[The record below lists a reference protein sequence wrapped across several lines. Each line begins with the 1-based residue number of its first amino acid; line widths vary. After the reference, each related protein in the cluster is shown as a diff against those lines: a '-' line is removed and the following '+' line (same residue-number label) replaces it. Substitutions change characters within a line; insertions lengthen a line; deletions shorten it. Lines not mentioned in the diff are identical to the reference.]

1 MSSTP
6 DLVTIILSS
15 FGGAVVVLAGLSTY
29 LGKIIATKISQ
40 NQNSDILH
48 KLEAL
53 KSELA
58 FTKSSYENQLEHI
71 VNYYTKYYEHYRR
84 CQQLAEFEAYGSKD
98 KEDVCTREL
107 YMNEIDSFLLDWEK
121 REPRLRLILPKDA
134 FELHGKSIDAFNSFN
149 RLARKLDRNVQ
160 ENKKEMRAA
169 FMKIHEIKK
178 LMETQLRIYL
188 RTDQI
193 A

>member
-6 DLVTIILSS
+6 ELITIILSS
-15 FGGAVVVLAGLSTY
+15 FGGAVVVLVGLSSY
-29 LGKIIATKISQ
+29 LGKIIATRISH

-58 FTKSSYENQLEHI
+58 FSKSSYENQLEHI
-71 VNYYTKYYEHYRR
+71 VGYYTKYYEHYRR
-84 CQQLAEFEAYGSKD
+84 CQQLAEFEAYGSLD
-98 KEDVCTREL
+98 KEDVCTRDL
-107 YMNEIDSFLLDWEK
+107 YMDEIDNFLIDWEK
-121 REPRLRLILPKDA
+121 REPRLRLILPKEA
-134 FELHGKSIDAFNSFN
+134 FELHGQAIDAFNSFN
-149 RLARKLDRNVQ
+149 KLVRNLKKNAR
-160 ENKKEMRAA
+160 ENKKEIRTA
-169 FMKIHEIKK
+169 FMNIHKVKE
-178 LMETQLRIYL
+178 LMEVELRVYL